1 MAEGNDDSV
10 PQRAIPPKAVPPQ
23 IRPVAETGNAV
34 DSPTVRR
41 QPVPFAG
48 GASAAAPRTV
58 RLKPIGGGIPASP
71 SMPRISPSAPVGTE
85 AAADAIKR
93 MTTHIAIMANE
104 TDPVTGKR
112 RTGQIPAEGESGVKK
127 ATSALAALDG
137 TATVKKVT
145 SRIQMSATAI
155 IPDLSDA
162 PKTIKVRPLAGTQP
176 GPLAE
181 PPPVFGQPI
190 SQQAA
195 GKAKT
200 SRIPLESAM
209 VVPQSDGAATV
220 ESSGG
225 APKTIK
231 LKRPGEMSTIKVSM
245 PGSGAGYGQSQAAD
259 NSTITQK
266 KTIRVKRPMMMS
278 AAAPASQGGGVAGEE
293 GVPTVA
299 AMSPLAFAP
308 SAPERG
314 TGWFIAVAV
323 ACILLAI
330 GLVSAFSLQLFSS
343 RPHTELDPQFQHG

>member
-1 MAEGNDDSV
+1 MADDNNDPV
-10 PQRAIPPKAVPPQ
+10 PPNAIPPKAVPPQ
-23 IRPVAETGNAV
+23 IHPVAETGNTV
-34 DSPTVRR
+34 ESPTVRR
-41 QPVPFAG
+41 QSIPSMG
-48 GASAAAPRTV
+48 GAAAAPRTV
-58 RLKPIGGGIPASP
+58 RLKPIGAGIPAAP
-71 SMPRISPSAPVGTE
+71 AMPHISPSAPVGTA

-93 MTTHIAIMANE
+93 MTTRIAIMANE

-112 RTGQIPAEGESGVKK
+112 RTGQIPADGESGVKK
-127 ATSALAALDG
+127 ATAALEALDG

-155 IPDLSDA
+155 IPDLSDT
-162 PKTIKVRPLAGTQP
+162 PKTIKVRPSAGTQP
-176 GPLAE
+176 VPLAE

-190 SQQAA
+190 SQQVA
-195 GKAKT
+195 GKSKT
-200 SRIPLESAM
+200 SRIPLDSAM
-209 VVPQSDGAATV
+209 VVPQSDGAATG

-231 LKRPGEMSTIKVSM
+231 LKRPGEMSTIKVSV
-245 PGSGAGYGQSQAAD
+245 PGSGAGYVQSQAD

-266 KTIRVKRPMMMS
+266 KTLRVKRPTMP
-278 AAAPASQGGGVAGEE
+278 AAATVPQGGGAGGE

-299 AMSPLAFAP
+299 AAMSPFVP

-314 TGWFIAVAV
+314 TGWFIALAV

-330 GLVSAFSLQLFSS
+330 GLVGAFSLQLFSS

>member
-1 MAEGNDDSV
+1 MAEDNNDPV
-10 PQRAIPPKAVPPQ
+10 PQSAIPPKAVPPQ
-23 IRPVAETGNAV
+23 IRPVAETGNAEE
-34 DSPTVRR
+34 SPTVRR

-48 GASAAAPRTV
+48 GASASAPRTV

-71 SMPRISPSAPVGTE
+71 SMPRISPSAPVGTA

-104 TDPVTGKR
+104 NDPVTGKR
-112 RTGQIPAEGESGVKK
+112 RTGQIPVEGESGVKK

-155 IPDLSDA
+155 IPDLSDT
-162 PKTIKVRPLAGTQP
+162 PKTIKIHPLAGTQP
-176 GPLAE
+176 VPLAE

-195 GKAKT
+195 GKSKT

-209 VVPQSDGAATV
+209 VVPQSDGAATA
-220 ESSGG
+220 ESSSGG

-245 PGSGAGYGQSQAAD
+245 PGSGTGYSQSQTAD
-259 NSTITQK
+259 NSPITQK
-266 KTIRVKRPMMMS
+266 KTIRVKRPAMPVT
-278 AAAPASQGGGVAGEE
+278 ATASPVGGADEG

-299 AMSPLAFAP
+299 AMSSLEFA
-308 SAPERG
+308 SAAPERG
-314 TGWFIAVAV
+314 TGWFIALAV

-330 GLVSAFSLQLFSS
+330 GLVGAFSLQLFSS
-343 RPHTELDPQFQHG
+343 RPHTELDPQFQQG